1 MSTSASAAGGRR
13 VNPLVAVAA
22 AVVVVTAAAA
32 IFFGIKWIKASNDD
46 SLGFTKAR
54 DDVARAGEQAIITF
68 HTIDYHKAEEGLNRW
83 IGVSTGA
90 LKDEVTGRLV
100 ASKQAIEQAKIVD
113 TAELLKY
120 ADQRP
125 AIAVTELNEREGK
138 ALVIAAVKVTVTE
151 EGKQPVPKFMRLQGN
166 MERTDTGWKLSGIGQ
181 VPYTPAG

>member
-1 MSTSASAAGGRR
+1 ESVGTAAGRDVPGRHADHIRFAEYWSDQPVVAVRPWFLSWADNPVGAIHRADTRRLPWSDMSTSASADGGRR

-22 AVVVVTAAAA
+22 ALVVVTAAAA
-32 IFFGIKWIKASNDD
+32 IFYGIKWIKASNDD

-100 ASKQAIEQAKIVD
+100 ASKQAIE
-113 TAELLKY
+113 
-120 ADQRP
+120 
-125 AIAVTELNEREGK
+125 
-138 ALVIAAVKVTVTE
+138 
-151 EGKQPVPKFMRLQGN
+151 
-166 MERTDTGWKLSGIGQ
+166 
-181 VPYTPAG
+181 